1 MNLHIG
7 SALLLSALH
16 LSAPVLIAQEAETEY
31 AVVIRDMPLKCGPG
45 PVYYQVGQVSQGEVV
60 EVLRERFDWAKVRS
74 NLAPLEGYLPAA
86 GTSPGQEPDTILTNS
101 RANILAPDAAG
112 WSSSLFVLTAVDPGA
127 TLTVVERF
135 REGGADYLRVIA
147 PDTAGAWLPI
157 SALGPA
163 EEAQIQ
169 AYRLAVTGLRGV
181 PIEESGVEPVSTPPA
196 GEQVD
201 PVEVGGGTGAAD
213 PVEQP
218 GDTETPI
225 EPAEETPAGETEPVA
240 PKRSPLEQQA
250 QEAGVLT
257 PAQLAEL
264 ATVVLKEDIR
274 TAEFDPALHE
284 FDRTSEALTLGE
296 SHRKSLQIRRRTLE
310 LRQRVQRALLDAE
323 GALAAAETE
332 SEALAQRVES
342 LKGMGTHNLEGT
354 LLPSNVYTGANL
366 PKLYRL
372 QSLATLS
379 TRTRAYVEPGEV
391 ESIQRYLDEVVGVTG
406 PVRFDEALQIFVI
419 TAEHIEVLK
428 RPTGE

>member
-1 MNLHIG
+1 MKLHIG

-16 LSAPVLIAQEAETEY
+16 LSAAALLAQETETEY
-31 AVVIRDMPLKCGPG
+31 AVIIRDMPLKCGPG

-86 GTSPGQEPDTILTNS
+86 GTSPGPEPDTILTNS

-112 WSSSLFVLTAVDPGA
+112 WSSSLFVLTAVEPGA

-135 REGGADYLRVIA
+135 REDGADYLRLIA
-147 PDTAGAWLPI
+147 PDSAGAWLPL

-163 EEAQIQ
+163 DQTQIQ
-169 AYRLAVTGLRGV
+169 AYRLAVTELRGE
-181 PIEESGVEPVSTPPA
+181 PLDEPVSTPPA

-201 PVEVGGGTGAAD
+201 PVAVGGDPGAAD
-213 PVEQP
+213 PAQQP
-218 GDTETPI
+218 DDTETPS
-225 EPAEETPAGETEPVA
+225 EPAEETPAEETESPA
-240 PKRSPLEQQA
+240 PAPEPTPLELQA
-250 QEAGVLT
+250 REAGVLT

-264 ATVVLKEDIR
+264 ATVVLKENIR
-274 TAEFDPALHE
+274 TAEFDPTLHE
-284 FDRTSEALTLGE
+284 FDRTTEALTLGE

-332 SEALAQRVES
+332 SEALAQRVEA

-379 TRTRAYVEPGEV
+379 TRTRAYVEPGDIG
-391 ESIQRYLDEVVGVTG
+391 SIQVYLDQVVGVTG
-406 PVRFDEALQIFVI
+406 PVRFDEALQIFII
-419 TAEHIEVLK
+419 TAEHIEVLEK
-428 RPTGE
+428 PTGE